1 MRTLKLT
8 EETRKNVLEE
18 LLKRSPNQYGQYE
31 AVVNEIIQA
40 VREKRDEAVLE
51 YTAKFDKW
59 DCNSDNLKVTEEEIK
74 EELEKMLN
82 LKKTIRNMIEGIEEP
97 RYQAFLSYKYI
108 QGLDMKEIGYKLN
121 ISSTP
126 TFNLQTEALI
136 AFEKKYG
143 PKYLTTADI
152 MEKDRKKYKAVE
164 KSSKE

>member
-1 MRTLKLT
+1 MTTRAFLNQINQINLKLQ
-8 EETRKNVLEE
+8 V
-18 LLKRSPNQYGQYE
+18 
-31 AVVNEIIQA
+31 
-40 VREKRDEAVLE
+40 
-51 YTAKFDKW
+51 KFDEYQQTEAILTKITVSL
-59 DCNSDNLKVTEEEIK
+59 DGERVKSTPDPDKMTAVIAKLIEEEEEIK

-152 MEKDRKKYKAVE
+152 REKDRKKYKAVE

>member
-74 EELEKMLN
+74 EAYAQ
-82 LKKTIRNMIEGIEEP
+82 I
-97 RYQAFLSYKYI
+97 
-108 QGLDMKEIGYKLN
+108 DEIGR
-121 ISSTP
+121 
-126 TFNLQTEALI
+126 AH
-136 AFEKKYG
+136 
-143 PKYLTTADI
+143 
-152 MEKDRKKYKAVE
+152 V
-164 KSSKE
+164 